1 MAARFVFVCLFVCF
15 GHVAHEIL
23 VPQPGIQPVSPAL
36 EDRVL
41 TIGQAVNFL
50 KLDFFS

>member
-23 VPQPGIQPVSPAL
+23 VPQPGIQPVAATL
-36 EDRVL
+36 EKQSL
-41 TIGQAVNFL
+41 HYWAPMEA
-50 KLDFFS
+50 